1 MFKGVWGLRTRD
13 VSHFDIDSVSEG
25 SVGGLSLLLASSC
38 RGAVVIEAAMVDYAR
53 VLRASLTWGW
63 QWDPADLKVHMEQM
77 CQVCCF
83 LFLLKR
89 ARRGCVDAC

>member
-1 MFKGVWGLRTRD
+1 
-13 VSHFDIDSVSEG
+13 
-25 SVGGLSLLLASSC
+25 
-38 RGAVVIEAAMVDYAR
+38 MVDYAR
-53 VLRASLTWGW
+53 ALRASLTWGW

-83 LFLLKR
+83 LLLLKR